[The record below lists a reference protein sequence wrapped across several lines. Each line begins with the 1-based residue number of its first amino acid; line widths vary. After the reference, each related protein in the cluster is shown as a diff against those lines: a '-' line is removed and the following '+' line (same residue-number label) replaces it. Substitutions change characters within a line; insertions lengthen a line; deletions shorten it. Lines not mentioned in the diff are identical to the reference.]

1 MIESLVT
8 KDQSRVDFL
17 KALAKSFARENSSGE
32 RIVKEPWSADYVIGK
47 GSGLIFL
54 LHGKPGVGKTYT
66 AGKPFIVE
74 YTHDSIPRQSPEHF
88 SVLTRPNKNA
98 LLSTPS
104 DR

>member
-8 KDQSRVDFL
+8 KDQSRIDFL
-17 KALAKSFARENSSGE
+17 KALAKSFARENCSGD

-66 AGKPFIVE
+66 AGKSFIKE
-74 YTHDSIPRQSPEHF
+74 YTYDFIPRQSPKHL
-88 SVLTRPNKNA
+88 SVLTR
-98 LLSTPS
+98 
-104 DR
+104 